1 VFLPSLREHQA
12 LHVLRR
18 RLLAREVVRRH
29 GGLGRRRNLLRR
41 QVHHLYAATRPCIEL
56 RVAAT
61 TDPLGTALYRATH
74 RGCVRYCFLTPSPLC
89 RPSSGFERSPVSHPR
104 RRVKRRD
111 SQGGGTVINPRERK
125 PTADLRTSR
134 LTSLPP
140 KLDEKNASLPTAGS
154 PFFKCLSYTSPS
166 PNCGENRVS
175 RASCPSEPA
184 LPLLNDL
191 HANCLPLIRSSAPR
205 TGLAIFSPTVLRR
218 PTPTS
223 HL

>member
-1 VFLPSLREHQA
+1 LRERVGVPPRARQACVGAAPTTEPKGERAERRRSAQHFHSAESCETGSDAPVSKTIQCAVTESYRRQQQRRGEEGVLTCLREHQA

-18 RLLAREVVRRH
+18 RLLSREVVKRH
-29 GGLGRRRNLLRR
+29 GGLRRRVHHLRR

-111 SQGGGTVINPRERK
+111 SQG
-125 PTADLRTSR
+125 
-134 LTSLPP
+134 
-140 KLDEKNASLPTAGS
+140 
-154 PFFKCLSYTSPS
+154 
-166 PNCGENRVS
+166 
-175 RASCPSEPA
+175 
-184 LPLLNDL
+184 
-191 HANCLPLIRSSAPR
+191 
-205 TGLAIFSPTVLRR
+205 
-218 PTPTS
+218 
-223 HL
+223 